1 MRDEANQAPC
11 PQTARSMAGEE
22 PAMARTVKGGAF
34 FCFAKLRRHP
44 PGFRES
50 GRKRES
56 RRGQRIGV
64 RNCIGSRKLGTR
76 AGNCVELARATAWNS
91 RGQPHG
97 TRAGNCVELERA
109 TAWNSNGQLRG
120 TRTGNCILYSSF
132 PRKRR
137 FGRHELHFIQ
147 AICSQMPDQAPKAQ
161 NQLYVLQFISRK
173 TAFLGKTTAYFTV
186 ALIYCL
192 LIREGPCHPTNP
204 RKRFSTLYSPGSAG
218 EPMKASRTRVQ
229 NGYGR

>member
-91 RGQPHG
+91 R
-97 TRAGNCVELERA
+97 
-109 TAWNSNGQLRG
+109 GQLRG